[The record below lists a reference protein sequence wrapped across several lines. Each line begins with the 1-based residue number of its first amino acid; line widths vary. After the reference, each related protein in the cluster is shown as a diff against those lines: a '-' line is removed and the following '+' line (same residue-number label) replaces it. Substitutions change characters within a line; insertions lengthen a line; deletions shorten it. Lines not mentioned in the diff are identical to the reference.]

1 MRLRTELEPAPLRQ
15 RLSCRDG
22 IFILGSC
29 FADNIGTWLK
39 ESYLNV
45 CSNPFGVLYNPA
57 SIASSIGRM
66 LKPGSSSE
74 FTAVQS
80 PDGLY
85 YSFMHHGSFSGK
97 TPEELLNQ
105 LNTAEQDAS
114 SAFARSQHIIVTFG
128 TAWVYEREGAIVA
141 NCHKFPAKTFTRR
154 RLSVEEIVGMWRP
167 LIQSTDKHFIF
178 TVSPIR
184 HIKDT
189 LHGNQISKSTLLLA
203 IDTLCAQFP
212 DRVEY
217 LPIYEL
223 LIDDLRDYR
232 FYADDLVHPSSVAIE
247 IVKDY
252 FAENCL
258 DKECQKYL
266 KEVEPLVKAK
276 KHRPLNPE
284 SDAYQSFVKDTQE
297 KLESLKSS
305 YRL

>member
-1 MRLRTELEPAPLRQ
+1 ME
-15 RLSCRDG
+15 
-22 IFILGSC
+22 
-29 FADNIGTWLK
+29 
-39 ESYLNV
+39 
-45 CSNPFGVLYNPA
+45 GV
-57 SIASSIGRM
+57 
-66 LKPGSSSE
+66 
-74 FTAVQS
+74 
-80 PDGLY
+80 
-85 YSFMHHGSFSGK
+85 
-97 TPEELLNQ
+97 
-105 LNTAEQDAS
+105 
-114 SAFARSQHIIVTFG
+114 
-128 TAWVYEREGAIVA
+128 IVA
-141 NCHKFPAKTFTRR
+141 NCHKFSAKTFTRR
-154 RLSVEEIVGMWRP
+154 RLSVDEIVGMWRP

-203 IDTLCAQFP
+203 IVTLCAQFP

-284 SDAYQSFVKDTQE
+284 SDAYQSFIKDTQE
-297 KLESLKSS
+297 KLEALKSS
-305 YRL
+305 YRM